1 MKQLLLLLFLVSN
14 LFSFHTRVDS
24 LWVYK
29 AIKFMDPS
37 FDSLLYIDADD
48 STLKNTGIYYNRVS
62 QYTYFPTGIV
72 IDTLNSEAAIT
83 VRSPNSTEYPSIPLK
98 LYPASTNENVGHV
111 IINPMLQDT
120 FYNGS
125 WLNRISTGGVSIG
138 GQLYGETRKSE
149 MIVGAEGFYF
159 INRFYHADENDGCI
173 HIDNSHNLYI
183 TDTTGVN
190 LGLSL
195 AVGGSPNPTRGIS
208 LGEDGSHIYDS
219 LFLHGIKEDLTSDTV
234 DILFMKH
241 GYEVKKRSLAD
252 FADTIIKI
260 IEATDTVYVDS
271 ARAAWKADTL
281 IYLSDSLDVVRS
293 LISAASD
300 SVEKSHHSVYSDT
313 ADTAFVA
320 GVADSAKNVSDT
332 VAAHINGTLRYVA
345 AFTDATHLG
354 NSTMHFTSPSMGVLD
369 YSSGSIQA
377 MSIGLTATCA
387 ADSLYGNKSCFYF
400 SPKLRHPDTVS
411 SFDMVS
417 VVDDSVVKVV
427 SSSTFRT
434 QIGAQ
439 AAISV
444 TDNYVVK
451 GNGTGALQPGII
463 YDDGTNVG
471 IGTSSPAANLQIAG
485 IPSNAFGIIAGNDV
499 KGGGM
504 TDDTRKYLRIGCPSY
519 DIDEEPV
526 SIITVDNNGSAN
538 ILRIGGGTSV
548 GNAPT
553 EINFSTAALNTTT
566 GTLRMIIDSD
576 GKVGIGTGAPLTD
589 VEIRPATDETVKLT
603 ITGDKSISA
612 VGDEFCSLDFRS
624 GGDTSPGSDND
635 ITARIVSVSESGTG
649 AQAGIAV
656 YTCGLEGS
664 SYLSE
669 RVRITSG
676 GSVGIGTETPTA
688 RLDVCEGGD
697 DDRISLVV
705 GADANASSRTDG
717 NNKYARIGCPHYDL
731 DEEVSAILYCSN
743 TSTENRLRWGGGS
756 SSMNSATSHQF
767 YTSAS
772 NTITTGTE
780 RVRIESD
787 GKVAIGLTAPA
798 TAVLDINSDIIR
810 LRTAKTPANSTA
822 AGNAGDICWDT
833 NYLYVCYATNS
844 WGRIALGKTGW

>member
-1 MKQLLLLLFLVSN
+1 M
-14 LFSFHTRVDS
+14 
-24 LWVYK
+24 
-29 AIKFMDPS
+29 APS

-98 LYPASTNENVGHV
+98 LYPASTNDNVGHV
-111 IINPMLQDT
+111 TINPMLTDT

-149 MIVGAEGFYF
+149 MIVGPEGFYF

-234 DILFMKH
+234 DILFMKY
-241 GYEVKKRSLAD
+241 GYEVKRRSLAD

-313 ADTAFVA
+313 ADTAFVS
-320 GVADSAKNVSDT
+320 GIADSAKNVSDT
-332 VAAHINGTLRYVA
+332 VTAHINGTSGYYSQ
-345 AFTDATHLG
+345 FDTDGHSVMSSEENWYDNGSLM
-354 NSTMHFTSPSMGVLD
+354 STTLPVYTASH
-369 YSSGSIQA
+369 
-377 MSIGLTATCA
+377 LTAGGNISG
-387 ADSLYGNKSCFYF
+387 DSLYGSKSCFYF

-411 SFDMVS
+411 SFDMVP
-417 VVDDSVVKVV
+417 VVDDSVVKVI

-439 AAISV
+439 AAISG
-444 TDNYVVK
+444 TDNYVAK
-451 GNGTGALQPGII
+451 YNGTGALQNSII
-463 YDDGTNVG
+463 YDDDTKVG
-471 IGTSSPAANLQIAG
+471 IGTTTPAANLQIAG
-485 IPSNAFGIIAGNDV
+485 IPSNTFGIIAGNDV
-499 KGGGM
+499 HGGGM

-538 ILRIGGGTSV
+538 ILHIGGGTSA

-553 EINFSTAALNTTT
+553 EINFSTAALNTTI

-576 GKVGIGTGAPLTD
+576 GK
-589 VEIRPATDETVKLT
+589 
-603 ITGDKSISA
+603 
-612 VGDEFCSLDFRS
+612 
-624 GGDTSPGSDND
+624 
-635 ITARIVSVSESGTG
+635 
-649 AQAGIAV
+649 
-656 YTCGLEGS
+656 
-664 SYLSE
+664 
-669 RVRITSG
+669 
-676 GSVGIGTETPTA
+676 VGIGTETPTA

-756 SSMNSATSHQF
+756 SSMNSVTSHQF
-767 YTSAS
+767 YTSES
-772 NTITTGTE
+772 NTITGGTE
-780 RVRIESD
+780 RLRIESD
-787 GKVAIGLTAPA
+787 GKVAIGMTSPA
-798 TAVLDINSDIIR
+798 TALLDVNSDIIR
-810 LRTAKTPANSTA
+810 LRTTKTPANSTA

-833 NYLYVCYATNS
+833 NYIYVCYNTNQ